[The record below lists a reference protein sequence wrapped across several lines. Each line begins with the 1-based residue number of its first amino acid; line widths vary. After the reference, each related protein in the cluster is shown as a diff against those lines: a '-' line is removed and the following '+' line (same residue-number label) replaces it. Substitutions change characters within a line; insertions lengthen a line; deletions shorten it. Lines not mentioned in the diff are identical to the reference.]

1 MNSGGSCKSTGKYG
15 VMIESVIEEI
25 ILEKV
30 FRKKRK
36 GISCRGI
43 TKSQ

>member
-1 MNSGGSCKSTGKYG
+1 MNSGGSYKSTSKYG
-15 VMIESVIEEI
+15 VMIKSVIEEI

-36 GISCRGI
+36 GISFRG
-43 TKSQ
+43 TPKAQ